1 MGRPAPRRALL
12 KPQWHCGGRRF
23 DPAMLHSTA
32 HCDENLRGGG
42 GPFGGLAPGRAM
54 DWYGNAGHSIANR
67 DTASSFHS
75 SPTPGTSLGIARPSE
90 IASGC
95 ERIGAAQ
102 STYSRKWAVGVT

>member
-1 MGRPAPRRALL
+1 MVVP
-12 KPQWHCGGRRF
+12 
-23 DPAMLHSTA
+23 
-32 HCDENLRGGG
+32 LRWKRHAQVSSRGV
-42 GPFGGLAPGRAM
+42 PVGGLAPGRAM
-54 DWYGNAGHSIANR
+54 DWYGNAGYSIANR

-102 STYSRKWAVGVT
+102 STYSRKWAVGVTARTCALTSG